1 MIRTTKAPSA
11 SFDRNAVLRA
21 MRPAHRAFTLI
32 ELLVVIAIIA
42 ILAAMLLPALARAKQ
57 NAQRIACLNNEK
69 QMGLGFTMYQDD
81 NNGYVLPFSN
91 LVNGVETVYQAGGY
105 YLPPNDATPGMSIS
119 TAISN
124 AQTVIKGSLL
134 FPYVNNVASFHC
146 PGDTRI
152 GRLPGS
158 GKRLRGKIG
167 AALQVGSGQRPIEFR
182 LVCLR
187 RIFAILLSL
196 LRVDVEQL
204 RLLVRATH
212 QENAGIRAR
221 ASGVLPDQS
230 VKLYACLGDI
240 VRLERRISGL

>member
-1 MIRTTKAPSA
+1 
-11 SFDRNAVLRA
+11 

-57 NAQRIACLNNEK
+57 NAQRTACLNNEK

-91 LVNGVETVYQAGGY
+91 IVNGVETVYQAGGY

-158 GKRLRGKIG
+158 GFAYDTYSKTQNYGGEAYSPNSTPDWGMG
-167 AALQVGSGQRPIEFR
+167 AT
-182 LVCLR
+182 
-187 RIFAILLSL
+187 ILKAS
-196 LRVDVEQL
+196 D
-204 RLLVRATH
+204 
-212 QENAGIRAR
+212 IRASSMTFIAVEDTDWR
-221 ASGVLPDQS
+221 GYNDGTWVVEWSASGRGGVVTGS
-230 VKLYACLGDI
+230 FT
-240 VRLERRISGL
+240 